1 MRVGLSGQGAID
13 ISKPGALLHLRC
25 VEHTVGCVD
34 KVESQDPC
42 GVHSLANFLMTCHYG
57 LGLCSKVDESDV
69 LHGVSSQRN
78 VSTSWSD
85 MLLPARNHLGNLAV
99 ADDER
104 VEDSRTIATVRTS
117 SLEDFVGAEVV
128 VHVHLVLQPNVGAR
142 DNFKSSLIVPS
153 GERSNPEYH
162 NTIKTDVAKL
172 QMIPGLSPVSIAV
185 TILWIAR
192 VRIVAHMVALT
203 KDPEAVPTHR
213 VGRVV
218 VELIKWNLD
227 KS

>member
-1 MRVGLSGQGAID
+1 
-13 ISKPGALLHLRC
+13 
-25 VEHTVGCVD
+25 
-34 KVESQDPC
+34 
-42 GVHSLANFLMTCHYG
+42 
-57 LGLCSKVDESDV
+57 
-69 LHGVSSQRN
+69 
-78 VSTSWSD
+78 

-104 VEDSRTIATVRTS
+104 VEDSRTITTVRTS

-128 VHVHLVLQPNVGAR
+128 VHVHLVLQPNVGAG
-142 DNFKSSLIVPS
+142 DNFETSLIVPS

-162 NTIKTDVAKL
+162 KAIKTDVAKL
-172 QMIPGLSPVSIAV
+172 QNIPGLSPVSIAV
-185 TILWIAR
+185 TILRIAR
-192 VRIVAHMVALT
+192 MRIVAHVVALT

-218 VELIKWNLD
+218 VELIKWNLG